1 MQVVYLLHST
11 RWPKHRYIG
20 CTCNLRRRFEEHQS
34 GRSVHTNK
42 YRPWRVA
49 VAIAFADRGHALA
62 FEEYLKS
69 GSGAEFARRHLW

>member
-1 MQVVYLLHST
+1 MQVVYLLRSV
-11 RWPKHRYIG
+11 RWPQHRYVG
-20 CTCNLRRRFEEHQS
+20 CTGNLRRRLEEHQS

-49 VAIAFADRGHALA
+49 VAVAFADRGRALA

-69 GSGAEFARRHLW
+69 GSGSAFARCHFW